1 MNKKNI
7 HEMTRRNL
15 LKISATLGV
24 GIIGLPLYGADK
36 NIENTKTMTSKK
48 SVLSVGLQ
56 PKLIDFSDSA
66 YAAYP
71 GMTAAKVQGGL
82 DKDIA
87 ALNAMGYD
95 ASLCL
100 TDFGETAE
108 SVIRSTLQQR
118 HYDCIVIGAGLRT
131 IGKNFLLFE
140 KVLNVVHEFAPKARI
155 CFNTGPFDTAEAV
168 KRWIPIA

>member
-1 MNKKNI
+1 
-7 HEMTRRNL
+7 MTRRNL
-15 LKISATLGV
+15 LKISAILGV
-24 GIIGLPLYGADK
+24 GLFGSPIYGIEK
-36 NIENTKTMTSKK
+36 NIKKSITMTSKK

-56 PKLIDFSDSA
+56 PQLINFADPA

-71 GMTAAKVQGGL
+71 GMTAEKVQGGL

-95 ASLCL
+95 AELRL

-108 SVIRSTLQQR
+108 AVIRSTLQQKR
-118 HYDCIVIGAGLRT
+118 YDCVVIGAGLRT
-131 IGKNFLLFE
+131 IDKNFLLFE
-140 KVLNVVHEFAPKARI
+140 KVLNVVHEHAPQARI

-168 KRWIPIA
+168 KRWCPIAK

>member
-1 MNKKNI
+1 MPTKKSI
-7 HEMTRRNL
+7 HGMTRRNL
-15 LKISATLGV
+15 MKMYAILGA
-24 GIIGLPLYGADK
+24 GLFGLPLYGIEK
-36 NIENTKTMTSKK
+36 NMKKSKTTKK

-56 PKLIDFSDSA
+56 PQLINFADPA

-71 GMTAAKVQGGL
+71 GMTAEKVQGGL

-95 ASLCL
+95 AKLCL

-108 SVIRSTLQQR
+108 AVIRSTLQQKP
-118 HYDCIVIGAGLRT
+118 YDCVVIGAGLRT
-131 IGKNFLLFE
+131 IDKNFLLFE
-140 KVLNVVHEFAPKARI
+140 KVLNVVHEHAPQARI

-168 KRWIPIA
+168 KRWFPIA